1 MTNKEISRA
10 LRMLAGLMELH
21 DENPFKIKSI
31 TNASFQVDRAAS
43 PIAEMTEAEILGIPG
58 IGKSMA
64 TKIFTLLSTGMDPE
78 MDEMLEKTPAGIVE
92 ILQIKGIGPK
102 KVRTLWQELEI
113 ESTGELLY
121 ACNENRLVELKG
133 FGAKT
138 QESIRQSL
146 EFSLLNAGKLH
157 YAEAEAATIETI
169 KLLSELISE
178 GKFEITGEIRRQNE
192 TIDHCDMLCISDQNI
207 DFAKFNNENLQ
218 FSTYGD
224 FTLLET
230 SAGYKFR
237 IYIVKTE
244 LAAWQQ
250 FLLTGPASHLEEL
263 KILPGNYA
271 SEVEIYQTAKT
282 AFISPT
288 LRDWPMV
295 EAVELAKNPVL
306 SESDIK
312 GILHCH
318 STWSDGADSLEQMA
332 LTTQALGKEYFGICD
347 HSKSA
352 FYANGLSVERVV
364 QQHAEIDK
372 LNQKFENFKIFK
384 GIESDILSDGSLDYP
399 DEILAS
405 FDFIVASV
413 HSVLRMDEERATA
426 RLIKAVE
433 NPYTTILGH
442 PSTRLLLSRKG
453 FPINYPKLI
462 DACAANN
469 VSIELNAHPYRLDI
483 DWRLIPL
490 CVEKGVKIAI
500 NPDSHRKEGL
510 TDIRYGVLVAQKA
523 GLKAEDV
530 LNNLSLQA
538 FSEHIRK

>member
-1 MTNKEISRA
+1 MSNKEISRA

-31 TNASFQVDRAAS
+31 TNASFQVDRTPL
-43 PIAEMTEAEILGIPG
+43 PIAEMTEAEILNIPG

-64 TKIFTLLSTGMDPE
+64 AKIYGLLSTGLDPE
-78 MDEMLEKTPAGIVE
+78 MDEILEKTPAGIVE
-92 ILQIKGIGPK
+92 IMRIKGIGPK

-113 ESTGELLY
+113 ESPGELLY
-121 ACNENRLVELKG
+121 ACNENRLIELKG

-157 YAEAEAATIETI
+157 YAEAEAVALETI
-169 KLLSELISE
+169 LLLQERFESA
-178 GKFEITGEIRRQNE
+178 KFEITGEIRRQNE
-192 TIDHCDMLCISDQNI
+192 TIDHCDLICIANTLPDFEKLSNDQ
-207 DFAKFNNENLQ
+207 FQ
-218 FSTYGD
+218 FSSYGD

-230 SAGYKFR
+230 SAGYRFR
-237 IYIVKTE
+237 IYFSQPTT
-244 LAAWQQ
+244 ATWQQ
-250 FLLTGPASHLEEL
+250 FVLTGPESHIIETGALQNTYSTE
-263 KILPGNYA
+263 I
-271 SEVEIYQTAKT
+271 EIYSSINC
-282 AFISPT
+282 AFIPPA
-288 LRDWPMV
+288 LRDWPLEKAV
-295 EAVELAKNPVL
+295 QLSKNEALL
-306 SESDIK
+306 ESDIK

-318 STWSDGADSLEQMA
+318 STWSDGADTLEVMA
-332 LTTQALGKEYFGICD
+332 KATQALGKSYFGICD

-352 FYANGLSVERVV
+352 FYANGLSIERVI
-364 QQHAEIDK
+364 QQHEEIEK
-372 LNQKFENFKIFK
+372 LNRTFDNFKIFK

-399 DEILAS
+399 EEILAL

-413 HSVLRMDEERATA
+413 HSVLRMDEDRATE

-442 PSTRLLLSRKG
+442 PSTRLLLSRQG

-462 DACAANN
+462 DACAANG

-483 DWRLIPL
+483 DWRMIPL

-510 TDIRYGVLVAQKA
+510 TDIRYGVLIAQKA
-523 GLKAEDV
+523 GLRAEDL
-530 LNNLSLQA
+530 LNNLDLQQ
-538 FSEHIRK
+538 FSSYLKK

>member
-10 LRMLAGLMELH
+10 LRMLSSLMELH

-43 PIAEMTEAEILGIPG
+43 RIAEMTEAEILSIPG

-64 TKIFTLLSTGMDPE
+64 AKIYTLLTTGMDPE

-102 KVRTLWQELEI
+102 KVRTLWKELEI

-138 QESIRQSL
+138 QDSIRQSL

-157 YAEAEAATIETI
+157 FAEAEAATRETI
-169 KLLSELISE
+169 KLLEE
-178 GKFEITGEIRRQNE
+178 KFLECRFEVTGELRRQNE
-192 TIDHCDMLCISDQNI
+192 TIDHSDILCISNETV
-207 DFAKFNNENLQ
+207 DFTNHNNENLQ

-224 FTLLET
+224 FSLLET
-230 SAGYKFR
+230 SAGYRFR
-237 IYIVKTE
+237 IYHSKPE
-244 LAAWQQ
+244 QANWLQ
-250 FLLTGPASHLEEL
+250 FSLTGPSTHVKEL
-263 KILPGNYA
+263 NVEAGFYN
-271 SEVEIYQTAKT
+271 SEVEIYRAAGKE
-282 AFISPT
+282 FISPV
-288 LRDWPMV
+288 LRDWPLI
-295 EAVELAKNPVL
+295 EASELAKNTAVN
-306 SESDIK
+306 EGDIK

-318 STWSDGADSLEQMA
+318 STWSDGADTLEQMA
-332 LTTQALGKEYFGICD
+332 KSTQALGKEYFGICD

-352 FYANGLSVERVV
+352 FYANGLSIERVLA
-364 QQHAEIDK
+364 QHAEIDK
-372 LNQKFENFKIFK
+372 LNQKFDNFKIFK

-399 DEILAS
+399 DEILAT

-413 HSVLRMDEERATA
+413 HSVLRMDEERATS

-462 DACAANN
+462 DACAANG

-483 DWRLIPL
+483 DWRLIPQ

-510 TDIRYGVLVAQKA
+510 SDIRYGVLVAQKA
-523 GLKAEDV
+523 GLRANDV
-530 LNNLSLQA
+530 LNNLSLQE
-538 FSEHIRK
+538 FSEFINK

>member
-10 LRMLAGLMELH
+10 LRMLSSLMELH

-43 PIAEMTEAEILGIPG
+43 PIAEMTEAEILAIPG

-64 TKIFTLLSTGMDPE
+64 TKIYTLLTTGMDPE
-78 MDEMLEKTPAGIVE
+78 MDEMLEKTPSGIVE

-102 KVRTLWQELEI
+102 KVRTLWKELEI

-146 EFSLLNAGKLH
+146 EFSLLNSGKLH

-169 KLLSELISE
+169 KLLSELIKE
-178 GKFEITGEIRRQNE
+178 CTFEITGEIRRQNE
-192 TIDHCDMLCISDQNI
+192 TIDHCDILCISNESI
-207 DFAKFNNENLQ
+207 DFTTFNNENLQ

-237 IYIVKTE
+237 IYSVKTDQ
-244 LAAWQQ
+244 AAWQQ
-250 FLLTGPASHLEEL
+250 FSLTGPSAHIEEL
-263 KILPGNYA
+263 NVKSGNYA
-271 SEVEIYQTAKT
+271 SEAEIYQTAQT
-282 AFISPT
+282 IFISPT
-288 LRDWPMV
+288 LRDWPIV
-295 EAVELAKNPVL
+295 EAVELSKNPVL
-306 SESDIK
+306 NESDIK

-332 LTTQALGKEYFGICD
+332 LSTQALGKEYFGICD

-352 FYANGLSVERVV
+352 FYANGLSIERVV
-364 QQHAEIDK
+364 QQHSEIDK

-399 DEILAS
+399 EEILAS

-523 GLKAEDV
+523 GLRAKDV

-538 FSEHIRK
+538 FSQHIKK

>member
-10 LRMLAGLMELH
+10 LRMLSSLMELH

-31 TNASFQVDRAAS
+31 TNASFQVDRATS
-43 PIAEMTEAEILGIPG
+43 QIAEMTESEILSIPG

-64 TKIFTLLSTGMDPE
+64 AKIYTLLTTGMDPE

-92 ILQIKGIGPK
+92 ILHIKGIGPK

-157 YAEAEAATIETI
+157 FAEAEAATLETI
-169 KLLSELISE
+169 KLLEEIFPQ
-178 GKFEITGEIRRQNE
+178 GKFEITGELRRQNE
-192 TIDHCDMLCISDQNI
+192 TIDHSDIICISSEAIN
-207 DFAKFNNENLQ
+207 FTSKNNENLQ
-218 FSTYGD
+218 FSTYGE

-230 SAGYKFR
+230 SAGYRFR
-237 IYIVKTE
+237 IYHSKPVQSSW
-244 LAAWQQ
+244 LQ
-250 FLLTGPASHLEEL
+250 FKLTGPTSHVEEL
-263 KILPGNYA
+263 NTKAENYT
-271 SEVEIYQTAKT
+271 SELEIYQAAGTG
-282 AFISPT
+282 FISPA
-288 LRDWPMV
+288 LRDWPLI
-295 EAVELAKNPVL
+295 EASELAKNAVVN
-306 SESDIK
+306 EADIK

-318 STWSDGADSLEQMA
+318 STWSDGADTLEQMA
-332 LTTQALGKEYFGICD
+332 KSTQALGKEYFGICD

-352 FYANGLSVERVV
+352 FYANGLSIERVMA
-364 QQHAEIDK
+364 QHQEIDK

-399 DEILAS
+399 DEVLAT

-462 DACAANN
+462 DACAANG

-483 DWRLIPL
+483 DWRLLPL

-510 TDIRYGVLVAQKA
+510 TDIRYGVLVAQKS
-523 GLKAEDV
+523 GLRAADV
-530 LNNLSLQA
+530 LNNLNLQE
-538 FSEHIRK
+538 FSEYLKK

>member
-10 LRMLAGLMELH
+10 LRMLSSLMELH

-43 PIAEMTEAEILGIPG
+43 PIAEMTEAEILAIPG

-64 TKIFTLLSTGMDPE
+64 TKIYTLLTTGMDPE
-78 MDEMLEKTPAGIVE
+78 MDEMLEKTPSGIVE

-102 KVRTLWQELEI
+102 KVRTLWKELEI

-169 KLLSELISE
+169 KLLSELIKE
-178 GKFEITGEIRRQNE
+178 CTFEITGEIRRQNE
-192 TIDHCDMLCISDQNI
+192 TIDHCDILCISNESI
-207 DFAKFNNENLQ
+207 DFTAFNNENLQ

-237 IYIVKTE
+237 IYHVNVE
-244 LAAWQQ
+244 QAAWQQ
-250 FLLTGPASHLEEL
+250 FSLTGPSSHVAEL
-263 KILPGNYA
+263 SVKPGNYA
-271 SEVEIYQTAKT
+271 SEAEIYQTAQT
-282 AFISPT
+282 VFISPT

-295 EAVELAKNPVL
+295 EAVELSKNPVL
-306 SESDIK
+306 NESDIK

-332 LTTQALGKEYFGICD
+332 LSTQALGKEYFGICD

-352 FYANGLSVERVV
+352 FYANGLSIERVV

-453 FPINYPKLI
+453 FSINYPKLI

-523 GLKAEDV
+523 GLRAEDV

-538 FSEHIRK
+538 FSEHIKK

>member
-43 PIAEMTEAEILGIPG
+43 PIEEMTEAEILAIPG

-64 TKIFTLLSTGMDPE
+64 TKIYTLLSTGIDPE

-178 GKFEITGEIRRQNE
+178 VKFEITGEIRRQNE

-207 DFAKFNNENLQ
+207 DFTKFNNENLQ

-237 IYIVKTE
+237 IYAVKTE
-244 LAAWQQ
+244 LATWQQ
-250 FLLTGPASHLEEL
+250 FSLTGPASHVEEL
-263 KILPGNYA
+263 KIPPGNYA
-271 SEVEIYQTAKT
+271 SEKEIYQAAKT

-288 LRDWPMV
+288 LRDWPIV

-306 SESDIK
+306 TESDIK

-332 LTTQALGKEYFGICD
+332 LATQALGKEYFGICD

-538 FSEHIRK
+538 FSEHIKK

>member
-10 LRMLAGLMELH
+10 LRMLSSLMELH

-43 PIAEMTEAEILGIPG
+43 QISEMTEAEILSIPG

-64 TKIFTLLSTGMDPE
+64 AKIYTLLTTGMDPE

-102 KVRTLWQELEI
+102 KVRTLWKELEI

-157 YAEAEAATIETI
+157 FAEAEAATQETI
-169 KLLSELISE
+169 KLLEE
-178 GKFEITGEIRRQNE
+178 KFPNGKFEITGELRRQNE
-192 TIDHCDMLCISDQNI
+192 TIDHSDILCISNETV
-207 DFAKFNNENLQ
+207 DFTLHNNENLQ
-218 FSTYGD
+218 FSTYGE

-230 SAGYKFR
+230 SAGYRFR
-237 IYIVKTE
+237 IYHSKPE
-244 LAAWQQ
+244 QANWLQ
-250 FLLTGPASHLEEL
+250 FSLTGPSSHVKEL
-263 KILPGNYA
+263 NVKAGNYN
-271 SEVEIYQTAKT
+271 SEVEIYRAAGTE
-282 AFISPT
+282 FISPV
-288 LRDWPMV
+288 LRDWTLL
-295 EAVELAKNPVL
+295 EASELAKNTAVN
-306 SESDIK
+306 EADIK

-318 STWSDGADSLEQMA
+318 STWSDGADTLEQMA
-332 LTTQALGKEYFGICD
+332 KSTQALGKEYFGICD

-352 FYANGLSVERVV
+352 FYANGLSIERVLA
-364 QQHAEIDK
+364 QHTEIDK
-372 LNQKFENFKIFK
+372 LNQKFDNFKIFK

-399 DEILAS
+399 DEILAT

-413 HSVLRMDEERATA
+413 HSVLRMDEERATT

-433 NPYTTILGH
+433 NQYTTILGH

-462 DACAANN
+462 DACAANG

-483 DWRLIPL
+483 DWRLLPL

-510 TDIRYGVLVAQKA
+510 SDIRYGVLVAQKA
-523 GLKAEDV
+523 GLSANDV
-530 LNNLSLQA
+530 LNNLSLQE
-538 FSEHIRK
+538 FSKYINK

>member
-1 MTNKEISRA
+1 
-10 LRMLAGLMELH
+10 MLAGLMELH

-43 PIAEMTEAEILGIPG
+43 PLAEMTEAEILGIPG

>member
-10 LRMLAGLMELH
+10 LRMLSSLMELH

-43 PIAEMTEAEILGIPG
+43 RIAEMTEAEILSIPG

-64 TKIFTLLSTGMDPE
+64 AKIYTLLTTGMDPE

-102 KVRTLWQELEI
+102 KVRTLWKELEI

-138 QESIRQSL
+138 QDSIRQSL

-157 YAEAEAATIETI
+157 FAEAEAATRETI
-169 KLLSELISE
+169 KLLEE
-178 GKFEITGEIRRQNE
+178 KFLECRFEVTGELRRQNE
-192 TIDHCDMLCISDQNI
+192 TIDHSDILCISNETV
-207 DFAKFNNENLQ
+207 DFTNHNNENLQ

-224 FTLLET
+224 FSLLET
-230 SAGYKFR
+230 SAGYRFR
-237 IYIVKTE
+237 IYHSKPE
-244 LAAWQQ
+244 QANWLQ
-250 FLLTGPASHLEEL
+250 FSLTGPSTHVKEL
-263 KILPGNYA
+263 NVEAGFYN
-271 SEVEIYQTAKT
+271 SEVEIYRAAGKE
-282 AFISPT
+282 FISPV
-288 LRDWPMV
+288 LRDWPLI
-295 EAVELAKNPVL
+295 EASELAKNTAVN
-306 SESDIK
+306 EGDIK

-318 STWSDGADSLEQMA
+318 STWSDGADTLEQMA
-332 LTTQALGKEYFGICD
+332 ISTQALGKEYFGICD

-352 FYANGLSVERVV
+352 FYANGLSIERVLA
-364 QQHAEIDK
+364 QHAEIDK
-372 LNQKFENFKIFK
+372 LNQKFDNFKIFK

-399 DEILAS
+399 DEILAT

-413 HSVLRMDEERATA
+413 HSVLRMDEERATS

-462 DACAANN
+462 DACAANG

-483 DWRLIPL
+483 DWRLIPQ

-510 TDIRYGVLVAQKA
+510 SDIRYGVLVAQKA
-523 GLKAEDV
+523 GLRANDV
-530 LNNLSLQA
+530 LNNLSLQE
-538 FSEHIRK
+538 FSEFINK

>member
-1 MTNKEISRA
+1 MSNKEISRA

-31 TNASFQVDRAAS
+31 TNASFQVDRTPS
-43 PIAEMTEAEILGIPG
+43 PIAEMTEAEILNIPG

-64 TKIFTLLSTGMDPE
+64 AKIYGLLSTGLDPE
-78 MDEMLEKTPAGIVE
+78 MDEILEKTPAGIVE
-92 ILQIKGIGPK
+92 IMQIKGIGPK

-138 QESIRQSL
+138 QDSIRQSL

-157 YAEAEAATIETI
+157 YAEAEMASIETI
-169 KLLSELISE
+169 NLLQELLDSVQ
-178 GKFEITGEIRRQNE
+178 FEVTGELRRQNE
-192 TIDHCDMLCISDQNI
+192 TIDHCDLICIAHELP
-207 DFAKFNNENLQ
+207 DFEKLNNGQLQ
-218 FSTYGD
+218 FSSYGD

-230 SAGYKFR
+230 SAGYRFR
-237 IYIVKTE
+237 IFFSQPAT
-244 LAAWQQ
+244 AAWQQ
-250 FLLTGPASHLEEL
+250 FVLTGPESHVLETASAKKE
-263 KILPGNYA
+263 YA
-271 SEVEIYQTAKT
+271 TESEIYSSVNFSYVPPA
-282 AFISPT
+282 
-288 LRDWPMV
+288 LRDWPI
-295 EAVELAKNPVL
+295 EKAVELSKNTAIT
-306 SESDIK
+306 ENDIN

-318 STWSDGADSLEQMA
+318 STWSDGADTLEVMA
-332 LTTQALGKEYFGICD
+332 KATQALGKSYFGICD

-352 FYANGLSVERVV
+352 FYANGLSIERVID
-364 QQHAEIDK
+364 QHKEIER
-372 LNQKFENFKIFK
+372 LNQKFDNFKIFK

-399 DEILAS
+399 EEILAS

-413 HSVLRMDEERATA
+413 HSVLRMEEDRATT

-462 DACAANN
+462 DACAANG

-483 DWRLIPL
+483 DWRMIPL
-490 CVEKGVKIAI
+490 CMEKGVKIAI

-510 TDIRYGVLVAQKA
+510 TDIRYGVLIAQKA
-523 GLKAEDV
+523 GLRAEDV
-530 LNNLSLQA
+530 LNNLDLQQ
-538 FSEHIRK
+538 FSAYLKK